1 MTVGWVRLK
10 ASAIDAVSEL
20 QMLLQDNS
28 ADDRRLIAAYLESKR
43 TLAEAFEA
51 LSVERYVDLTVLKSA
66 KSSITLAMQSTYPRL
81 PARYLKVR
89 GYGSSHAR
97 LLSYLCRSTGAEV
110 SGAELRMLTG
120 DAVHTERRTRELRD
134 LGFNLEAKHTSGTDV
149 YILRSDVP
157 DTAVGAAIQVK
168 RNIRE
173 DRATS
178 KQEKDNLMLSS
189 GLT

>member
-1 MTVGWVRLK
+1 
-10 ASAIDAVSEL
+10 
-20 QMLLQDNS
+20 
-28 ADDRRLIAAYLESKR
+28 
-43 TLAEAFEA
+43 
-51 LSVERYVDLTVLKSA
+51 
-66 KSSITLAMQSTYPRL
+66 
-81 PARYLKVR
+81 
-89 GYGSSHAR
+89 
-97 LLSYLCRSTGAEV
+97 
-110 SGAELRMLTG
+110 MLTG